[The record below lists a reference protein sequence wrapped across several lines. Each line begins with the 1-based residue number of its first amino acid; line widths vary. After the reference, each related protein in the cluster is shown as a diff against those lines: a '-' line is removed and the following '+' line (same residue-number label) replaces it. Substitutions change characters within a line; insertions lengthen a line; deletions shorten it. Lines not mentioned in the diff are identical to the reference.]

1 MSETYDFHQPSEHQG
16 HEADPSPV
24 DAAPEVS
31 YAEPAPLAIETE
43 PGPIAPIAPEPTPAG
58 MSDEQMQQIRE
69 KLYWLLTV
77 FPEQVGNFFGEY
89 KQPLTTAAIV
99 VATIPFV
106 ALAVAILEVIETIPL
121 LAPTFELIG
130 FGFSSWFVYRYLL
143 FAKSRK
149 EFVQNIED
157 YKKQILGSIEPPQ
170 S

>member
-1 MSETYDFHQPSEHQG
+1 MNETEYHGESYENQ
-16 HEADPSPV
+16 
-24 DAAPEVS
+24 APETPAAEVSAPIS
-31 YAEPAPLAIETE
+31 YADPAPLSIETE
-43 PGPIAPIAPEPTPAG
+43 PGTIAPVTPPATNSV
-58 MSDEQMQQIRE
+58 MSDEQMQQVRE

-77 FPEQVGNFFGEY
+77 FPEQVNSFFGEY

-99 VATIPFV
+99 LATVPFV
-106 ALAVAILEVIETIPL
+106 ALAVAILEVIQAIPL

-143 FAKSRK
+143 FAKNRK

-157 YKKQILGSIEPPQ
+157 YKQQILGSIEPPQ

>member
-1 MSETYDFHQPSEHQG
+1 MSETEYQG
-16 HEADPSPV
+16 SSYESHDTEAALDAPAPV
-24 DAAPEVS
+24 N
-31 YAEPAPLAIETE
+31 YAEPAPLSIETE
-43 PGPIAPIAPEPTPAG
+43 PGPIAPIPAPATNAV
-58 MSDEQMQQIRE
+58 MSDEQMAQVRE

-77 FPEQVGNFFGEY
+77 FPEQVGQFFGEY

-99 VATIPFV
+99 LATIPFV
-106 ALAVAILEVIETIPL
+106 ALAVAILEVIQAIPL

-143 FAKSRK
+143 FAKNRQ

-157 YKKQILGSIEPPQ
+157 YKQQILGSIEPPQ

>member
-1 MSETYDFHQPSEHQG
+1 MSETYDYQPSEHQG
-16 HEADPSPV
+16 HEPESRPV
-24 DAAPEVS
+24 DVPPDVS
-31 YAEPAPLAIETE
+31 YAEPTALTIETE
-43 PGPIAPIAPEPTPAG
+43 PGPIAPIIPESTTTG
-58 MSDEQMQQIRE
+58 ISDEQMQQIRE

-77 FPEQVGNFFGEY
+77 FPEQVGHFLGEY

-106 ALAVAILEVIETIPL
+106 ALAIAILEVIETIPL

-130 FGFSSWFVYRYLL
+130 FGFSSWFIYRYLL
-143 FAKSRK
+143 FAKNRK
-149 EFVQNIED
+149 EFVQNFED

>member
-1 MSETYDFHQPSEHQG
+1 MSETYDYQPSEHQG
-16 HEADPSPV
+16 HESEPGPGDVP
-24 DAAPEVS
+24 PEVS

-43 PGPIAPIAPEPTPAG
+43 PGMIAPITPEPTTTG
-58 MSDEQMQQIRE
+58 MSDEQMQQLRE

-77 FPEQVGNFFGEY
+77 FPEQVGHFFGEY

-99 VATIPFV
+99 VASIPFV

-130 FGFSSWFVYRYLL
+130 FGFSSWFIYRYLL

-149 EFVQNIED
+149 EFVQNIDD
-157 YKKQILGSIEPPQ
+157 YKKQILGSMEPPQ